1 MYAYRKNTSAATVR
15 TKTKTCPRQ
24 SSLPQKN
31 SVFLGLESNYT
42 AHALPTQSKN
52 TGTPLQRKI
61 GMEFQVMGSTD
72 VLDSNQESSAHG
84 ILLKKCDGFNITAD
98 MGNYEYVTKPVD
110 ERLDSEIDN
119 LKRYC
124 DNSGRSHRNIT
135 QKLNPDKP
143 TIYHNDYWQY
153 TPEDS
158 ATHYWVRQSRKKTA
172 HPQATVG
179 IRLDKL
185 TTFVK
190 EYVKDSTDRLTAPRR
205 KFILAHGGTKKR
217 IAGEQHSE
225 LRAISINQESL
236 QGMTSLSPKAHGLLT
251 MLSIMARNYYL
262 YRKKYGNPV
271 NAKSA
276 IPIMPR
282 TSLYDIFATLTP
294 VEQTLIKNLNI
305 TQNSDILSYIVGD
318 SHARKDT
325 SKDNGFPP
333 KTVANATT
341 NMLQVV
347 LACESNTAREQVTS
361 LADFLGSLP
370 LPGSPSGQDVFSTY
384 HSLSSISNTDTAGF
398 DISRSTDIG
407 YDHDAEQI
415 HGMLLELRD
424 LQRGVETSQWS
435 AVAEKAA
442 KLTRFVNTGS
452 MNQADA
458 I

>member
-42 AHALPTQSKN
+42 ARTLPAQSEN

-72 VLDSNQESSAHG
+72 VLDSNRESSEHG

-124 DNSGRSHRNIT
+124 NNAGDSHCNIT

-143 TIYHNDYWQY
+143 TIYYNDYWQY

-158 ATHYWVRQSRKKTA
+158 ATHYWVRQSRKNTA

-190 EYVKDSTDRLTAPRR
+190 EYVKDSTDRLTTPRR

-236 QGMTSLSPKAHGLLT
+236 QRMTSLSPKAHGFLT

-262 YRKKYGNPV
+262 YRKKYRNPV

-318 SHARKDT
+318 SRARKDT

-333 KTVANATT
+333 KTVAK
-341 NMLQVV
+341 
-347 LACESNTAREQVTS
+347 
-361 LADFLGSLP
+361 
-370 LPGSPSGQDVFSTY
+370 
-384 HSLSSISNTDTAGF
+384 
-398 DISRSTDIG
+398 
-407 YDHDAEQI
+407 
-415 HGMLLELRD
+415 EL
-424 LQRGVETSQWS
+424 
-435 AVAEKAA
+435 
-442 KLTRFVNTGS
+442 
-452 MNQADA
+452 
-458 I
+458 